1 MGNKAGKIW
10 GETELI
16 LANSSC
22 EFHRTDYKKGGVCSK
37 HKHEWKWNGFY
48 VVSGQMKIRV
58 WATDYDLVDETIL
71 NPGDFTAVKPGAYH
85 TFEGLE
91 DGVAFELYWANFSH
105 NDIVRENTGYMKDT
119 DGKIVRLDKNKKK

>member
-22 EFHRTDYKKGGVCSK
+22 EFHRIDYKKGGVCSK

-58 WATDYDLVDETIL
+58 WQNDYDLIDETIL
-71 NPGDFTAVKPGAYH
+71 KPGDFTAVKPGAYH

-105 NDIVRENTGYMKDT
+105 NDIVRENTGYMKDP

>member
-22 EFHRTDYKKGGVCSK
+22 EFHRIDYKKGGVCSK

-58 WATDYDLVDETIL
+58 WQNDYDLIDETIL

-119 DGKIVRLDKNKKK
+119 DNKIVRLDKTKKK